1 MKRFIAILALVCFST
16 TMIFAQDAKPA
27 AKGQTK
33 KPATEVKAA
42 KADANKANADANKA
56 KAEAKKEANK
66 AKDTGS
72 AVGPTKKDGTP
83 DMRYKANKEAAK
95 PAAGPTK
102 KDGTPDMRYK
112 ANKKA
117 AEKAK

>member
-42 KADANKANADANKA
+42 KADANKAKVEANKANADVNKANAATKAEANKA
-56 KAEAKKEANK
+56 KAATKAESKPKSSKKNASK
-66 AKDTGS
+66 
-72 AVGPTKKDGTP
+72 
-83 DMRYKANKEAAK
+83 
-95 PAAGPTK
+95 
-102 KDGTPDMRYK
+102 
-112 ANKKA
+112 
-117 AEKAK
+117 